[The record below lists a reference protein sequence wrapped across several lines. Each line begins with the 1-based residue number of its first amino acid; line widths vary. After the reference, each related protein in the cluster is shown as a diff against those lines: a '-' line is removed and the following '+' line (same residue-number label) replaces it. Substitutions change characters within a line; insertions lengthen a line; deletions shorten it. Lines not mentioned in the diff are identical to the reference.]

1 LKKYVHADVVKVIH
15 STDGK
20 SMVEFLRR
28 HDGLY
33 EYRGHV
39 ELVDD
44 GPYGDRRPYWS
55 PREHSGLY
63 ETMEELERAAGQG
76 VPWLRGPN

>member
-1 LKKYVHADVVKVIH
+1 MKLLPAAQKDAVLKYVHADVVKVIH

-20 SMVEFLRR
+20 SLVEFLRR

-44 GPYGDRRPYWS
+44 GPYGK
-55 PREHSGLY
+55 
-63 ETMEELERAAGQG
+63 RALLVVARTL
-76 VPWLRGPN
+76 WALRDNGRTRTGS

>member
-1 LKKYVHADVVKVIH
+1 MQRI
-15 STDGK
+15 
-20 SMVEFLRR
+20 M
-28 HDGLY
+28 
-33 EYRGHV
+33 
-39 ELVDD
+39 
-44 GPYGDRRPYWS
+44 PYATIQPPFTLT

>member
-1 LKKYVHADVVKVIH
+1 MKYVHADVVKVIH

-20 SMVEFLRR
+20 SMVEFHKR

-44 GPYGDRRPYWS
+44 HPHGGRPYWS

-63 ETMEELERAAGQG
+63 ETVEELERAAEQG
-76 VPWLRGPN
+76 VPWLRAG